1 VDRNE
6 SSSKRRPEESLKTLA
21 ETYKADVKLIR
32 ERNRQKRLRYLL
44 YLNIL
49 IFAYLL
55 RRVIEDRPL
64 EFGLPSLDEA
74 SMIWIFPMAMLL
86 IIALAVLGPM
96 LINGRSPAVRFSPE
110 EIDVHFDD
118 VKGLDAVLDEVKR
131 TLQIFLAYKSFRE
144 ELGGKPRRG
153 VLFEG
158 APGTGKTHLAKA
170 MAAEAG
176 VPFYFV
182 SATSFQSMWF
192 GMTAYRIRS
201 FFKKLRKAARKEGGA
216 IGFIEEID
224 AIGADRGGVTGFAPL
239 QSSAALGR
247 GMRVDRFGTSST
259 DAMVNELLIQ
269 MQSFD
274 TQPFGTRLKNSLKTL
289 VNMFLPADRQLKKK
303 SPPYSNVL
311 VIAATNR
318 ADVLDPALTRPG
330 RFDRALFFDVPTRAG
345 RRELIDHFLVRRL
358 HAEEMDRED
367 LREELA
373 SMTLGYTPAMLEHII
388 DEALVWALR
397 DGRRELTWRD
407 IMRARLS
414 EEIGLAQPTTYTDR
428 ERDLIATHEAGHAV
442 VAYLCAKDHRKLEV
456 LSIIKRRYALG
467 LLAHSDAEERFT
479 KTKSE
484 LEATL
489 KIAFGGMCAE
499 KLFFGESGTGPSSDL
514 RTATMLACQMI
525 GSFGMGDSYIS
536 LEAVQHSAYSEAN
549 LVAKVLSMD
558 ETKREVHE
566 MLKLQHQEVLS
577 LLTDNRDLVE
587 ALRDE
592 LLAHEEIMGDE
603 IATVIE
609 KTLVGRNGNYRP
621 AKRSDSGVVVS
632 TADET
637 NV

>member
-1 VDRNE
+1 MEKNDIAKGRANE
-6 SSSKRRPEESLKTLA
+6 SLQVLA
-21 ETYKADVKLIR
+21 ETYRADVRLIR
-32 ERNRQKRLRYLL
+32 ERNRQRRLRYLL

-49 IFAYLL
+49 AFAYLM
-55 RRVIEDRPL
+55 RRVIEDRPI
-64 EFGLPSLDEA
+64 EPGLPNLGPE
-74 SMIWIFPMAMLL
+74 SMIYIFPITMLL
-86 IIALAVLGPM
+86 IIALAVIGPM

-110 EIDVHFDD
+110 EIDVNFAD

-158 APGTGKTHLAKA
+158 SPGTGKTHLAKA

-224 AIGADRGGVTGFAPL
+224 AIGATRGAVTGFSPD
-239 QSSAALGR
+239 AATPAHER
-247 GMRVDRFGTSST
+247 GMRIDRFGNAST

-274 TQPFGTRLKNSLKTL
+274 TQPLGTRFKNWFKTMT
-289 VNMFLPADRQLKKK
+289 NMFLPAEHQLKKK
-303 SPPYSNVL
+303 TPPYSNVL

-330 RFDRALFFDVPTRAG
+330 RFDRALFFDVPSRSG
-345 RRELIDHFLVRRL
+345 RRELIDYFLAQRR
-358 HAEEMDRED
+358 HDDEMDRDD

-373 SMTLGYTPAMLEHII
+373 SMTLGYSPAMLEHII

-407 IMRARLS
+407 IMQARLS

-428 ERDLIATHEAGHAV
+428 ERELIATHEAGHAV
-442 VAYLCAKDHRKLEV
+442 IAYLCAKDHRKIEV
-456 LSIIKRRYALG
+456 LSIIKRRHALG

-484 LEATL
+484 LVATL
-489 KIAFGGMCAE
+489 KITFGGMCAE

-514 RTATMLACQMI
+514 KTATTLACQMI
-525 GSFGMGDSYIS
+525 GAFGMGESYIS
-536 LEAVQHSAYSEAN
+536 FEAVQHSAYSEAN
-549 LVAKVLSMD
+549 LVAKVLSTD
-558 ETKREVHE
+558 DTKREVDE
-566 MLKLQHQEVLS
+566 MLRRQHLEVFG
-577 LLTDNRDLVE
+577 LLAENQDLVE

-603 IATVIE
+603 IAAVIE
-609 KTLVGRNGNYRP
+609 KTLAGRDANYRP
-621 AKRSDSGVVVS
+621 AKRSDSGVIVS
-632 TADET
+632 AADDT
-637 NV
+637 SV